1 VSLMLLDEERQ
12 ELSISAA
19 LGLSDEV
26 VTNTQVKVGQGLAG
40 LAAQMRKPILLP
52 EQVENDPVIQTLLIQ
67 SDVGSVICVP
77 LMLKGRVLGVLNASP
92 L

>member
-1 VSLMLLDEERQ
+1 M
-12 ELSISAA
+12 
-19 LGLSDEV
+19 
-26 VTNTQVKVGQGLAG
+26 VTTTRVKMGQGVAG

-52 EQVENDPVIQTLLIQ
+52 EQVENDPVIQTLLTQ
-67 SDVGSVICVP
+67 SDVGSAICVP